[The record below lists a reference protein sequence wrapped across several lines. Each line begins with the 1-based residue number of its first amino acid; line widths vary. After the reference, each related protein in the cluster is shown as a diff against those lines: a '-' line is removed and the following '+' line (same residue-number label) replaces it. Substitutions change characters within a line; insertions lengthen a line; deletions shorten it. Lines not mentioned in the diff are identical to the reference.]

1 MDNKKIRFTEERTK
15 DCEDLM
21 RPEVKP
27 LLDLPLDEKIV
38 KSGEIIKEA
47 LAKYPKIGLGFS
59 GGTDSLVLLHLA
71 LPFIPA
77 DMPIVFV
84 NTQSEFPETLEFIE
98 KVKKEWN
105 LKNFIEVKAE
115 ENKLQD
121 FKDKFGLKTPEFT
134 TICCNYHKIAPMMKT
149 IGDMGLDAFFVGLR
163 GVEHE
168 ERAKEV
174 FFSPRKNPVHIRVH
188 PLLFW
193 RKNDVLDYV
202 KKNGIACNPLY
213 EQGYT
218 SLGCTVCTDKNLGPN
233 AHEGAG
239 RGVVREEIM
248 QKLRELG
255 YT

>member
-1 MDNKKIRFTEERTK
+1 MNNKKIRFTEERTQ
-15 DCEDLM
+15 DCENLM
-21 RPEVKP
+21 RPEIRP
-27 LLDLPLDEKIV
+27 LLDLSLDEKIA
-38 KSGEIIKEA
+38 KSKEIIKEA

-77 DMPIVFV
+77 DMPVVFV
-84 NTQSEFPETLEFIE
+84 NTRSEFPETLEFIA
-98 KVKKEWN
+98 KVKNEWN

-121 FKDKFGLKTPEFT
+121 FINKFGAKTAEFT

-174 FFSPRKNPVHIRVH
+174 FFSPRKNPDHIRVH

-193 RKNDVLDYV
+193 RKKDVLDYV
-202 KKNGIACNPLY
+202 KKNGIVCNPLY
-213 EQGYT
+213 GQGYT
-218 SLGCTVCTDKNLGPN
+218 SLGCTVCTEKNLGPN
-233 AHEGAG
+233 AHERAG

-248 QKLRELG
+248 QRLRELG